1 MDFTTTNLDQSEYY
15 SLELKSLEFAILI
28 VLLVKFKYDASSR
41 QDTVHNLGQEK
52 TYELFTSYHTIQNMQ
67 IFGQKR
73 FERREKVRK
82 LAQ

>member
-41 QDTVHNLGQEK
+41 QDTVHNLGQDK
-52 TYELFTSYHTIQNMQ
+52 TYELFTSYHTIQNIYLIQ
-67 IFGQKR
+67 DT
-73 FERREKVRK
+73 KVFSTPST
-82 LAQ
+82 

>member
-41 QDTVHNLGQEK
+41 QDTVHNLGQDK
-52 TYELFTSYHTIQNMQ
+52 TYELFTSLSYYT
-67 IFGQKR
+67 
-73 FERREKVRK
+73 KVFSTPST
-82 LAQ
+82 